1 LRPDLNSPPL
11 ELWGGVECTVNRVGE
26 RFFDQIARSGHD
38 ERLGDL
44 DRFASLGM
52 RTVRYPILWER
63 TVPDGIDQADWSWAD
78 ERLGRLREL
87 GIRPIVGLVHHGSGP
102 RGTSLI
108 EPSFVDG
115 LAAFAGAV
123 AARYP
128 WVDAYTPVNEPLT
141 TSRFSGLYG
150 HWFPH
155 GRDDCT
161 FARALVTQ
169 CQATVAAM
177 AAIRR
182 VTPAAQLVQT
192 EDLGQVY
199 ATPALRSQ
207 AAFENDR
214 RWLSFD
220 LLFGRVDRQHPLWE
234 YLIRAGV
241 GGCDLD
247 CFRDEPCPPDVIGIN
262 HYLTSERFLD
272 HRQERYPVHTHG
284 TNGWQTY
291 ADIEAVRVRAD
302 GVAGPEAL
310 LWQSWERYRSPMAVT
325 ETHLGCTREEQL
337 RWFAAVWSA
346 AERVRVGGAD
356 IRAVTLWS
364 LLGAFDWAS
373 LLTQDDGLYEPGAF
387 DIRAPAPRPTA
398 LATLA
403 AELAATGSSSHPLLQ
418 APGWWQRPDRLVYR
432 AVNDDGDDREP
443 PRATAERPGA
453 SPLAVVGDGVVAD
466 TVTRCC
472 IDRAIP
478 VVRLRESDIRR
489 LDAIDTAELLVTR
502 QVWAVVVALNGRA
515 PAMLVDGSHR
525 PRDRAATAEVVA
537 RACARAERPLLLLSS
552 NRVFGAGDD
561 RRRYERESVTP
572 DDPAGHAFAA
582 AERSVLDILS
592 ESLVVRLGPTVG
604 GDHGELGAAAVS
616 VAGNAGAITD
626 DESILT
632 PAYLPDAIDAA
643 LDLMIDLER
652 GIWHLVS
659 AAPVM
664 TTSDDLAR
672 RIAMATGQ
680 DYAMLLASLQRA
692 RRAAAPWS
700 FSVAL
705 GSERGWV
712 LGSLDEGLRRWSWDR
727 HRSRAELADSGTVTS
742 ASLVRAERAAD
753 QPPARS
759 AS

>member
-1 LRPDLNSPPL
+1 MRPDLNGPPL
-11 ELWGGVECTVNRVGE
+11 ELWGGVECTVNRVGD

-38 ERLGDL
+38 ERLDDL

-63 TVPDGIDQADWSWAD
+63 TAPDGVERADWGWAD

-102 RGTSLI
+102 RGTSLVD
-108 EPSFVDG
+108 PSFVDG

-141 TSRFSGLYG
+141 TARFSGLYG

-155 GRDDCT
+155 GRDDRT
-161 FARALVTQ
+161 FARALMTQ
-169 CQATVAAM
+169 SQATVAAM

-182 VTPAAQLVQT
+182 VTPAAQLVHT

-199 ATPALRSQ
+199 ATPALRFQ
-207 AAFENDR
+207 AGFENDR

-220 LLFGRVDRQHPLWE
+220 LLYGRVDRHHPLWG
-234 YLIRAGV
+234 YLVGAGI
-241 GGCDLD
+241 DERELD
-247 CFRDEPCPPDVIGIN
+247 RFREEPCPPDVIGVN

-284 TNGWQTY
+284 TNGRQPY
-291 ADIEAVRVRAD
+291 ADVEAVRVRAD

-310 LWQSWERYRSPMAVT
+310 LWQTWERYRSPMAVT

-337 RWFAAVWSA
+337 RWFTAVWSA
-346 AERVRVGGAD
+346 AERARARGAD

-364 LLGAFDWAS
+364 LLGAFDWDS
-373 LLTQDDGLYEPGAF
+373 LLTQDDESYEPGAF

-398 LATLA
+398 LAMLA
-403 AELAATGSSSHPLLQ
+403 AELAVRGSSSHPLLQ
-418 APGWWQRPDRLVYR
+418 SPGWWQRPDRLVYR
-432 AVNDDGDDREP
+432 AVNDDGDDHEP
-443 PRATAERPGA
+443 PRATPSRPGT
-453 SPLAVVGDGVVAD
+453 SPVAVVGDGVVAD
-466 TVTRCC
+466 VVTRCC

-478 VVRLRESDIRR
+478 VVRLREDDAGR
-489 LDAIDTAELLVTR
+489 LDAVDTADLLATR
-502 QVWAVVVALNGRA
+502 QVWAVVIASNGEA
-515 PAMLVDGSHR
+515 PATPGDGSDR
-525 PRDRAATAEVVA
+525 PRDGAESAEVIA
-537 RACARAERPLLLLSS
+537 RACARAELPLLLLSS
-552 NRVFGAGDD
+552 DRVFGAADD
-561 RRRYERESVTP
+561 RLRYEREPVTP
-572 DDPAGHAFAA
+572 DDPVGQAFVA
-582 AERSVLDILS
+582 AERAVLDILPGA
-592 ESLVVRLGPTVG
+592 LVVRLGPTVG
-604 GDHGELGAAAVS
+604 GDYGELGAAAGAL
-616 VAGNAGAITD
+616 AGSAGAIVAD
-626 DESILT
+626 ALILT

-643 LDLMIDLER
+643 LDLLIDLVR
-652 GIWHLVS
+652 GIWHMVS

-664 TTSDDLAR
+664 TTPDGLAR

-680 DYAMLLASLQRA
+680 DDGRVLV
-692 RRAAAPWS
+692 AAPGS
-700 FSVAL
+700 TGVIM

-727 HRSRAELADSGTVTS
+727 HRSRPELADSGTVTS

-753 QPPARS
+753 QPPART